1 MTRTSALRKFELPR
15 ASDRKELE
23 ADFRTHADQLGLET
37 EVFSDGPITSS
48 IAIVGEGPG
57 ETELRHP
64 QRLPFVG
71 GAGHLLWDGLRA
83 FGLNRTNVYITNVV
97 KRQISLSREGN
108 ERHVVHRDE
117 LDRWIGMLKWELEQ
131 LPNCNI
137 IFAMGNYALEAVLGD
152 TGVTNWRGSVIEAEL
167 PNGRKGR
174 IVCSFNPAYAQRELK
189 FEPIFRMDCKKLDLV
204 NRNVFREHRVDAI
217 INPSFREAQAF
228 IRDLKKANKPVSF
241 DIETMNTTE
250 TVCYGLSNDPH
261 TAMCI
266 NLRDAEQNRFTV
278 REEVQLLNAIQDLC
292 DSHKIIAQNGS
303 FDSYHEWLRN
313 GLRVR
318 IWFDTLLAH
327 HTLYP
332 QLPHNLAFLVSQ
344 YTTHPFYKDEGK
356 KWKEGG
362 DVDSYWVYNCKD
374 SALTYAVH
382 EREARELK
390 EQGQEKFFFEHV
402 MRAQPHL
409 VEATVHGVKVDMSLK
424 EIITDLV
431 NKDVNN
437 LKAEFHRHVHELTE
451 DETYYPNPGSW
462 QQLQD
467 LFFTRLKLRG
477 KGTSTDEANRDNMM
491 KDPSTSPEA
500 REMLAS
506 LNKFKKEDKF
516 RGTYAES
523 KVSADGRFRC
533 EYKQYGTTR
542 APGRLSSAALI
553 YGEGGNM
560 QNQPVRARS
569 MYVADPGC
577 VLLYFDLS
585 QAEARVVAYRANI
598 RKWKDQFEKARV
610 DGVYDC
616 HRALASEM
624 FKVPYDKVPLKDWDE
639 DNMPTIRYI
648 AKRCRHGLNYRMEKW
663 KLSEV
668 TDLPFHQASR
678 AWSIYHAITPELRY
692 WWAAEEKSFRATR
705 EIYNGMGRR
714 FKVIQRLNDDVLDS
728 IVAYYPQSTIGDK
741 VTRVWYMCHEDD
753 EWPDRMYARIAIDV
767 HDNLVP
773 ISIPKYAKTCLKIM
787 KRHAETPIM
796 IQDVYKN
803 KPEPLII
810 PAELKMSYPTSW
822 DKTKKAFVEDPKGL
836 HRWSH
841 MKEVKL

>member
-1 MTRTSALRKFELPR
+1 MMLQKIANPQMTREEL
-15 ASDRKELE
+15 K
-23 ADFRTHADQLGLET
+23 ADFKTLADELLLDT

-48 IAIVGEGPG
+48 VAIVGEGPG

-71 GAGHLLWDGLRA
+71 GAGHLLWDGLRS
-83 FGLNRTNVYITNVV
+83 FGLNRTNVYTTNVV
-97 KRQISLSREGN
+97 KRQISLSRKGN
-108 ERHVVHRDE
+108 ERHIVHREE
-117 LDRWIGMLKWELEQ
+117 LDKWIGMLKWELEQ
-131 LPNCNI
+131 LPNCHI
-137 IFAMGNYALEAVLGD
+137 VFAMGNYALEAILGD
-152 TGVTNWRGSVIEAEL
+152 TGVTNWRGSVIDTEL
-167 PNGRKGR
+167 PNGKKGQV
-174 IVCSFNPAYAQRELK
+174 VCAFNPAYAQRELK

-204 NRNVFREHRVDAI
+204 NRGVFRKHKVEAI
-217 INPSFREAQAF
+217 INPSFSEAMSF
-228 IRDLKKANKPVSF
+228 IKDLVKAKKPVSF

-250 TVCYGLSNDPH
+250 TVCYGLSNNAH

-266 NLRDAEQNRFTV
+266 NLRDAERNRFSV
-278 REEVQLLNAIQDLC
+278 VQERQLLVALQSLC
-292 DSHKIIAQNGS
+292 ESNNIIAQNGS
-303 FDSYHEWLRN
+303 FDTYHEWLRN
-313 GLRVR
+313 GLSIR

-332 QLPHNLAFLVSQ
+332 QLPHSLAFLVSQ
-344 YTTHPFYKDEGK
+344 YTTHPFYKDDGK

-362 DVDSYWVYNCKD
+362 DVDSYWIYNCTD
-374 SALTYAVH
+374 AALTFACY
-382 EREARELK
+382 ESLSRELK
-390 EQGQEKFFFEHV
+390 QQGQERFFFDHV

-409 VEATVHGVKVDMSLK
+409 VASTVHGVKVDASIK
-424 EIITDLV
+424 EIVVEQV
-431 NKDVNN
+431 NKDVDN
-437 LKAEFHRHVHELTE
+437 LKAEFQRLAQEATE
-451 DETYYPNPGSW
+451 DDEYYPNPGSW

-467 LFFTRLKLRG
+467 LFFTRLKLKG
-477 KGTSTDEANRDNMM
+477 KGTSTDEANRDNIMRDIGTPAIA
-491 KDPSTSPEA
+491 K
-500 REMLAS
+500 EMIGA
-506 LNKFKKEDKF
+506 LNRFKKEDKF

-523 KVSADGRFRC
+523 KVSSDGRFRC
-533 EYKQYGTTR
+533 EYKQYGVSR

-598 RKWKDQFEKARV
+598 AKWKEQFEQARL
-610 DGVYDC
+610 DGKYDC

-624 FKVPYDKVPLKDWDE
+624 FKIPYDEVPLKDWTE
-639 DNMPTIRYI
+639 EGAPTVRYI

-663 KLSEV
+663 KLAEV
-668 TDLPFHQASR
+668 TDLPFHQAAR
-678 AWSIYHAITPELRY
+678 AWSIYHSITPELRY
-692 WWAAEEKSFRATR
+692 WWAAEEKNFRATR
-705 EIYNGMGRR
+705 EIYNGLGRR
-714 FKVIQRLNDDVLDS
+714 FKIIQRIDDDVLDS

-741 VTRVWYMCHEDD
+741 VTRVWYMCEEDD
-753 EWPDRMYARIAIDV
+753 EWPDRMYARVAIDV

-773 ISIPKYAKTCLKIM
+773 IATPKYAKTCLKIL
-787 KRHAETPIM
+787 KKHAESPIM
-796 IQDVYKN
+796 IQDVYKH

-822 DKTKKAFVEDPKGL
+822 DGKAFVENPKGL

-841 MKEVKL
+841 MKEVHL

>member
-1 MTRTSALRKFELPR
+1 MTLTNTAQKFEMPR
-15 ASDRKELE
+15 IETRAELE
-23 ADFRTHADQLGLET
+23 EDFRTHADQLLLDT
-37 EVFSDGPITSS
+37 EVFSDGPITSA

-71 GAGHLLWDGLRA
+71 GAGHLLWDGLRS
-83 FGLNRTNVYITNVV
+83 FGINRTNVYTTNVV
-97 KRQISLSREGN
+97 KRQISLSRQGN
-108 ERHVVHRDE
+108 ERHIVHRDE
-117 LDRWIGMLKWELEQ
+117 LDKWIGMLKWEIGQ
-131 LPNCNI
+131 LPNCRV
-137 IFAMGNYALEAVLGD
+137 IFAMGNYALEAILGV
-152 TGVTNWRGSVIEAEL
+152 TGVTNWRGSVIEADL
-167 PNGRKGR
+167 PNGRKGSV
-174 IVCSFNPAYAQRELK
+174 VCTFNPAYAQRELK
-189 FEPIFRMDCKKLDLV
+189 FEPVFRMDCKKLDLV
-204 NRNVFREHRVDAI
+204 NRSVFRKHHINAI
-217 INPSFREAQAF
+217 INPTFKEAMAF
-228 IRDLKKANKPVSF
+228 IRDLGRSPKPISF
-241 DIETMNTTE
+241 DIETMNSTE

-261 TAMCI
+261 AAMCI
-266 NLRDAEQNRFTV
+266 NLRDSECNRYSV
-278 REEVQLLNAIQDLC
+278 KQEVELLLALQRLC
-292 DSHKIIAQNGS
+292 DSHRIIAQNGS
-303 FDSYHEWLRN
+303 FDTYHEWLRN
-313 GLRVR
+313 SLRVR

-332 QLPHNLAFLVSQ
+332 QLPHSLAFLVSQ

-362 DVDSYWVYNCKD
+362 DVDSYWIYNCTD
-374 SALTYAVH
+374 AALTYACY
-382 EREARELK
+382 ERLAKELK

-409 VEATVHGVKVDMSLK
+409 VAAAVHGVAVDMEVR

-431 NKDVNN
+431 NRDVDNY
-437 LKAEFHRHVHELTE
+437 KAEFHRLVQEATE
-451 DETYYPNPGSW
+451 EEDYYPNPGSW

-467 LFFTRLKLRG
+467 LFFNRLKLRG
-477 KGTSTDEANRDNMM
+477 KGTSTDEANRDNIMR
-491 KDPSTSPEA
+491 DPSTPAIA
-500 REMLAS
+500 REMIGA
-506 LNKFKKEDKF
+506 LNRWKKEDKF
-516 RGTYAES
+516 RGTYVES
-523 KVSADGRFRC
+523 KVSPDNRFRC
-533 EYKQYGTTR
+533 EYKQYGVAR

-598 RKWKDQFEKARV
+598 PKWKEQFEQARL
-610 DGVYDC
+610 DGKYDC

-624 FKVPYDKVPLKDWDE
+624 FKVPYDQVPLKDWTE
-639 DNMPTIRYI
+639 EGHPTIRYV

-663 KLSEV
+663 KLAEV

-678 AWSIYHAITPELRY
+678 AWSIYHSITPQLRY
-692 WWAAEEKSFRATR
+692 WWAAEEKQFRSTR

-714 FKVIQRLNDDVLDS
+714 FKVIQRIDDDVLDS
-728 IVAYYPQSTIGDK
+728 IIAYYPQSTIGDK
-741 VTRVWYMCHEDD
+741 VTRVWYMCEEDD
-753 EWPDRMYARIAIDV
+753 EWPDRKYARIAIDV

-773 ISIPKYAKTCLKIM
+773 ITIPKYAKTCLKIM
-787 KRHAETPIM
+787 KRHAEAAIM

-810 PAELKMSYPTSW
+810 PAELKMSYPTAW
-822 DKTKKAFVEDPKGL
+822 DGKAFVEDPKGL

-841 MKEVKL
+841 MREVHL